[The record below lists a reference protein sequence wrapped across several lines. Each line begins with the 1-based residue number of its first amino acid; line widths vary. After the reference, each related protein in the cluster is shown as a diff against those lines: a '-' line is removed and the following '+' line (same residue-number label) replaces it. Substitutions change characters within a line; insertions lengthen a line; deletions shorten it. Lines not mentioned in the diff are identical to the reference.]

1 MRKLQWDRGLRY
13 DYSLRNLKW
22 AAKEKKKK
30 RNDKR
35 LCVIFS
41 VAWINVNIDA
51 MSHRGVIPSVV
62 NLLLHVKGFMCYFPA
77 NAEAKTDLKFEQ
89 ILLIT

>member
-1 MRKLQWDRGLRY
+1 M
-13 DYSLRNLKW
+13 
-22 AAKEKKKK
+22 
-30 RNDKR
+30 
-35 LCVIFS
+35 IFS